1 MKREVYLGD
10 AVYAEFDG
18 YGIKL
23 TAGNGRGGITNT
35 IYLEPGVLYALNKF
49 VESLK
54 EQKTEEP
61 DA

>member
-18 YGIKL
+18 YAIKL
-23 TAGNGRGGITNT
+23 TTGNGRGGITNT
-35 IYLEPGVLYALNKF
+35 IYLEPEVLDTLNKF

-54 EQKTEEP
+54 EQSLL
-61 DA
+61 